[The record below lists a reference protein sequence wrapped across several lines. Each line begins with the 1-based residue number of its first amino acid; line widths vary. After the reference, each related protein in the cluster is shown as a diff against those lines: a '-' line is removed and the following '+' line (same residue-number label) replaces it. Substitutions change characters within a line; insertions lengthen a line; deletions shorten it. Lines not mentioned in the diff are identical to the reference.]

1 MYSRVTLLEIDTLRA
16 DVDDVVVRFE
26 TDFLPTLRELPG
38 FEGILVLVT
47 PEGKGMVVSLWESEE
62 ALQESAGVAAGAV
75 EEFVTLY
82 RSPPGREHYRVAYAE
97 LPGVPL
103 AS

>member
-1 MYSRVTLLEIDTLRA
+1 MYSRVTLLEIDTLRT
-16 DVDDVVVRFE
+16 DVDEVVERF
-26 TDFLPTLRELPG
+26 TTGFLPGLRELPG

-62 ALQESAGVAAGAV
+62 AVSGSAAAAAGAV
-75 EEFVTLY
+75 QEFVTLY

-97 LPGVPL
+97 LPEVVA

>member
-1 MYSRVTLLEIDTLRA
+1 MYSRVTLLEIDTLRTE
-16 DVDDVVVRFE
+16 VDEVVERF
-26 TDFLPTLRELPG
+26 TTGFLPGLRELPG

-47 PEGKGMVVSLWESEE
+47 PDGKGMVVSLWESEE
-62 ALQESAGVAAGAV
+62 AVSGSAAAAAGAV
-75 EEFVTLY
+75 QEFVTLY

-97 LPGVPL
+97 LPEVVA

>member
-1 MYSRVTLLEIDTLRA
+1 MYSRVTLLEIDTMRA
-16 DVDDVVVRFE
+16 DVDEIVERFT
-26 TDFLPTLRELPG
+26 TDFLPGLRELPG

-62 ALQESAGVAAGAV
+62 AIAGSAAAAAGAV
-75 EEFVTLY
+75 QEFVTLY

-97 LPGVPL
+97 LPKAV
-103 AS
+103 AVT